1 MKSRLLAML
10 VVSLLVLAGAALAAD
25 QISGDYI
32 ETRSAD
38 VWTGPCF
45 ANGEVGL
52 NGQEAILAWHVQR
65 GGWNG
70 VSLAG
75 HSVVAVVRAN
85 ATLGDPYADPYPAK
99 AILIVDD
106 SATPQQQAAL
116 GAFARHM
123 AGKLLSNVDRVVSAP
138 VDFAVL
144 RGHEH
149 HGAAFLRAGSFVTV
163 QTRGLNDK
171 DHFCGNEHTY
181 YPPLTETSHAMPVV
195 AMTDKYQGKDLGES
209 WELHDKR
216 SAFVGTFAR

>member
-10 VVSLLVLAGAALAAD
+10 VTSVLVLAGSALAAD

-52 NGQEAILAWHVQR
+52 DGQEAIMAWHVQR
-65 GGWNG
+65 GGWDG

-99 AILIVDD
+99 AVLIVDD
-106 SATPQQQAAL
+106 EATPQQQAAL
-116 GAFARHM
+116 SAFARHM
-123 AGKLLSNVDRVVSAP
+123 GGKLLGNVERVVAAP

-144 RGHEH
+144 RDHEH

-171 DHFCGNEHTY
+171 DHFCGNESTY
-181 YPPLTETSHAMPVV
+181 YPPLTETAHAMPVV
-195 AMTDKYQGKDLGES
+195 AMTDKYQGTDLGES

>member
-10 VVSLLVLAGAALAAD
+10 VVSVLVLTGSALAAD

-52 NGQEAILAWHVQR
+52 DGQEAILAWHVQR

-99 AILIVDD
+99 AVLIVDD
-106 SATPQQQAAL
+106 EATPQQQAAL
-116 GAFARHM
+116 SAFARHM
-123 AGKLLSNVDRVVSAP
+123 GGKLLGNVERVVAAP

-144 RGHEH
+144 RDHEH

-171 DHFCGNEHTY
+171 DHFCGNESTY
-181 YPPLTETSHAMPVV
+181 YPPLTETAHAMPVV
-195 AMTDKYQGKDLGES
+195 AMTDKYQGNDLGES

>member
-10 VVSLLVLAGAALAAD
+10 VVSVLVLAGSALAAD

-52 NGQEAILAWHVQR
+52 EGQEAIMAWHVGQ
-65 GGWNG
+65 GSWNG
-70 VSLAG
+70 VNLAG

-106 SATPQQQAAL
+106 EATPQQQAAL
-116 GAFARHM
+116 SAFARHM
-123 AGKLLSNVDRVVSAP
+123 GGKLLAKVERVVSAP
-138 VDFAVL
+138 VDFSVL
-144 RGHEH
+144 RDHQH

-171 DHFCGNEHTY
+171 DHFCGNESTY
-181 YPPLTETSHAMPVV
+181 YPPLTATSHAMPVV

-209 WELHDKR
+209 WNIHDKR
-216 SAFVGTFAR
+216 GAFDGTFAM

>member
-10 VVSLLVLAGAALAAD
+10 VVSVLVLAGSALAAD

-52 NGQEAILAWHVQR
+52 DGQEAIMAWHVQR
-65 GGWNG
+65 GGWDG

-99 AILIVDD
+99 AVLIVDD
-106 SATPQQQAAL
+106 EATPQQQAAL
-116 GAFARHM
+116 SAFARHM
-123 AGKLLSNVDRVVSAP
+123 GGKLLGNVERVVAAP

-144 RGHEH
+144 RDHEH

-171 DHFCGNEHTY
+171 DHFCGNESTY
-181 YPPLTETSHAMPVV
+181 YPPLTETAHAMPVV
-195 AMTDKYQGKDLGES
+195 AMTDKYQGNDLGES

>member
-1 MKSRLLAML
+1 MKSRLLAMIT
-10 VVSLLVLAGAALAAD
+10 VSLLVLASSAFAAD

-52 NGQEAILAWHVQR
+52 DGQEAILAWHVQR
-65 GGWNG
+65 GQWDG
-70 VSLAG
+70 VNLAG

-85 ATLGDPYADPYPAK
+85 ATLGDPYGDPYPAK
-99 AILIVDD
+99 AVLIVDD
-106 SATPQQQAAL
+106 EAAPQQQAAL
-116 GAFARHM
+116 SSFARHM
-123 AGKLLSNVDRVVSAP
+123 GGKLLANVSRVVVAP

-144 RGHEH
+144 RDHGH

-171 DHFCGNEHTY
+171 DHFCGNESTY
-181 YPPLTETSHAMPVV
+181 YPPLTETAHAMPVV
-195 AMTDKYQGKDLGES
+195 AMTDSYQGHDLGES
-209 WELHDKR
+209 WNIHDKR

>member
-1 MKSRLLAML
+1 MKSRLLAMFVASVFML
-10 VVSLLVLAGAALAAD
+10 VGSALAAE

-45 ANGEVGL
+45 ANGQVGL

-65 GGWNG
+65 GAWNG

-106 SATPQQQAAL
+106 EATPQQQAAL
-116 GAFARHM
+116 SAFARHM
-123 AGKLLSNVDRVVSAP
+123 GGKLLASVDRIVSAP

-144 RGHEH
+144 RDHQH

-181 YPPLTETSHAMPVV
+181 YPPLTETAHAMPVV
-195 AMTDKYQGKDLGES
+195 AMTDKYQGNDLGES
-209 WELHDKR
+209 WELHDQR

>member
-1 MKSRLLAML
+1 MKSRLFAML
-10 VVSLLVLAGAALAAD
+10 VVSALMLAGSALAAD

-52 NGQEAILAWHVQR
+52 DGQEAIMAWHVQR

-99 AILIVDD
+99 AVLIVDD
-106 SATPQQQAAL
+106 EATPQQQAAL
-116 GAFARHM
+116 SAFARHM
-123 AGKLLSNVDRVVSAP
+123 GGKLLGNVERVVAAP

-144 RGHEH
+144 RDHEH

-171 DHFCGNEHTY
+171 DHFCGNESTY
-181 YPPLTETSHAMPVV
+181 YPPLTETAHAMPVV
-195 AMTDKYQGKDLGES
+195 AMTDKYQGNDLGES

>member
-10 VVSLLVLAGAALAAD
+10 VVSVLVLAGSALAAD

-52 NGQEAILAWHVQR
+52 EGQQAILAWHVQQ

-75 HSVVAVVRAN
+75 HSVVAVVRAS
-85 ATLGDPYADPYPAK
+85 ATLGDPYGDPYPAK
-99 AILIVDD
+99 AILVVDD
-106 SATPQQQAAL
+106 EATPQQQAAL
-116 GAFARHM
+116 SAFARHM
-123 AGKLLSNVDRVVSAP
+123 GGKLLAHVERVVAAP

-144 RGHEH
+144 RDHEH
-149 HGAAFLRAGSFVTV
+149 HGAAFLRAGNFVTV
-163 QTRGLNDK
+163 QTRSLNDK
-171 DHFCGNEHTY
+171 DHLCGNEATY

-195 AMTDKYQGKDLGES
+195 AMTDRYQGSDLGES
-209 WELHDKR
+209 WNIHDKR
-216 SAFVGTFAR
+216 SAFVGTFGL

>member
-1 MKSRLLAML
+1 
-10 VVSLLVLAGAALAAD
+10 
-25 QISGDYI
+25 
-32 ETRSAD
+32 

-52 NGQEAILAWHVQR
+52 EGQQAILAWHVQR
-65 GGWNG
+65 GGWDGIN
-70 VSLAG
+70 LAG

-85 ATLGDPYADPYPAK
+85 ATLGDPFANPYPAK
-99 AILIVDD
+99 AVLIVDD
-106 SATPQQQAAL
+106 EATPQQQAAL
-116 GAFARHM
+116 SAFARHM
-123 AGKLLSNVDRVVSAP
+123 GGKLLDHVERVVSAP

-144 RGHEH
+144 RDHQH

-181 YPPLTETSHAMPVV
+181 YPPLTETAHAMPVV
-195 AMTDKYQGKDLGES
+195 AMTDKYQGNDLGES
-209 WELHDKR
+209 WEIHDKR

>member
-1 MKSRLLAML
+1 MKFRLLAML
-10 VVSLLVLAGAALAAD
+10 VVSVFVLVGSALAAD

-52 NGQEAILAWHVQR
+52 NGQEAIMAWHVQR
-65 GGWNG
+65 GGWDG

-106 SATPQQQAAL
+106 EATPQQQAAL
-116 GAFARHM
+116 SSFARHM
-123 AGKLLSNVDRVVSAP
+123 GGKLLGSVERVVAAP

-144 RGHEH
+144 RDHQH

-181 YPPLTETSHAMPVV
+181 YPPLTQTAPAMPVV
-195 AMTDKYQGKDLGES
+195 AMTDKYQGNDLGES

>member
-10 VVSLLVLAGAALAAD
+10 VASVFVLVGSALAAD

-45 ANGEVGL
+45 ANGQVGL
-52 NGQEAILAWHVQR
+52 DGQQAILAWHVQR

-85 ATLGDPYADPYPAK
+85 ATLGDPYGDPYPAK
-99 AILIVDD
+99 AVLIVDD
-106 SATPQQQAAL
+106 EATPQQQAAL
-116 GAFARHM
+116 SAFAHHM
-123 AGKLLSNVDRVVSAP
+123 GGKLLDNVERVVAAP

-171 DHFCGNEHTY
+171 DHFCGNESTY
-181 YPPLTETSHAMPVV
+181 YPPLTETAHAMPVV

-209 WELHDKR
+209 WELHDQR